1 MALNPK
7 VKLIRRIGKSR
18 MYIMTH
24 DYSLKE
30 HVFRTFLADPS
41 LGPSE
46 MTKKL
51 GAKYNSVKAAY
62 AKLCDEGMLKREGRG
77 SYTADI
83 SGILIDL
90 MDRVEALEK
99 RER

>member
-1 MALNPK
+1 MK
-7 VKLIRRIGKSR
+7 Q
-18 MYIMTH
+18 

-30 HVFRTFLADPS
+30 QVFRTFLADPS

-46 MTKKL
+46 MTEKL

-62 AKLCDEGMLKREGRG
+62 AKLCDEGKLKREGRG
-77 SYTADI
+77 SYTPDLA
-83 SGILIDL
+83 GIILGI

-99 RER
+99 QER